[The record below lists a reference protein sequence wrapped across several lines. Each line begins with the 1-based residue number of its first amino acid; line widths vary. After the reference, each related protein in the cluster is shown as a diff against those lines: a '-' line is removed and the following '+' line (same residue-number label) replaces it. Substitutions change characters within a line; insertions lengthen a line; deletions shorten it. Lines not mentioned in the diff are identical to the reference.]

1 MAYYFD
7 QMNIHLVVRMDYFLV
22 DSVDYYQK
30 YYFILE
36 ESQKDLYYYC
46 CLNEVYMDYHYQEV
60 GQIDYHF
67 VVDHKDYYFVVG
79 HMDYHFVMDYY
90 FMVDHMEGI
99 K

>member
-1 MAYYFD
+1 
-7 QMNIHLVVRMDYFLV
+7 
-22 DSVDYYQK
+22 
-30 YYFILE
+30 
-36 ESQKDLYYYC
+36 
-46 CLNEVYMDYHYQEV
+46 MDYHYQEV

-99 K
+99 KWCKNLLFISFAFNYFRSYKNNILIIYK